1 MSEITAEQLAQRI
14 FDVGL
19 MGSKEIESVL
29 QAAGGRGRATFDSF
43 VFALLEKE
51 ALTNWQISRV
61 VEGHAQ
67 GYSYGNWGILYLI
80 GHGTFARVYRAYHR
94 KTGDIKAVK
103 VLRNRYST
111 DLEQREQFLREARM
125 VMKLRHPN
133 IVPIHEVE
141 EEKGRIYMVMD
152 FVEGQN
158 LREYVHAHHKLN
170 VVTAL
175 RIIRDI
181 ASGLA
186 YAAQQNITHRD
197 LKLSNVLLS
206 SKGQAKLVDF
216 GLATVNDPEE
226 KGEKG
231 GPRSI
236 DYAGLERTT
245 GARRND
251 PRSDIYFLGCM
262 LYHMVS
268 GKPPLFETRERIK
281 RLSAQRYLDV
291 APVNHHVPDIPHRVA
306 ILIDR
311 LMDLDIEKR
320 IQTPAAVVQ
329 ETESVLQ
336 AVESGE
342 AAQFDPNLTEEQ
354 LARYA
359 AQKLQKEEGAGK
371 TVLIIESN
379 VKLQNTLRD
388 RLKAVGYRVLITA
401 DPERGLAKFAD
412 VEPGDNNL
420 PADVVLFGCG
430 GLGRIG
436 IQAFSQFLSGKA
448 TGDVPAILMVTEKL
462 TSFVKPEWFN
472 EIRDYIGLPLK
483 VRTLRAKLRHVLKLE
498 EPVQQDTLGISSQ
511 RTERIGS
518 FDTDVYDEE
527 E

>member
-19 MGSKEIESVL
+19 MGSKEIETVL
-29 QAAGGRGRATFDSF
+29 QAAGGRGRATFDAF
-43 VFALLEKE
+43 VFALLERE
-51 ALTNWQISRV
+51 SLTNWQISRV
-61 VEGHAQ
+61 VEGHTQ
-67 GYSYGNWGILYLI
+67 GYTFGNWGILYLI
-80 GHGTFARVYRAYHR
+80 GHGTFARVYRAFHR

-170 VVTAL
+170 VITAL

-186 YAAQQNITHRD
+186 YAAQSNITHRD

-245 GARRND
+245 GAKRND

-281 RLSAQRYLDV
+281 RLSSQRYVDIV
-291 APVNHHVPDIPHRVA
+291 PVTQYAPDLPHRVV
-306 ILIDR
+306 ILINR
-311 LMDLDIEKR
+311 LMELDVDKR
-320 IQTPAAVVQ
+320 IQTPVIVVQ
-329 ETESVLQ
+329 ETESVLH
-336 AVESGE
+336 ALESGDS
-342 AAQFDPNLTEEQ
+342 AQYDPALSEEQ
-354 LARYA
+354 ARRYA
-359 AQKLQKEEGAGK
+359 QQQIQKEEGANK
-371 TVLIIESN
+371 TLLIIESN

-388 RLKAVGYRVLITA
+388 RLKSVGYRILITA
-401 DPERGLAKFAD
+401 DPERGLAKFSD
-412 VEPGDNNL
+412 VEPGETNL
-420 PADVVLFGCG
+420 PADAVLFGCG
-430 GLGRIG
+430 GLGRAG
-436 IQAFSQFLSGKA
+436 IEAFTQFISGKA
-448 TGDVPAILMVTEKL
+448 TSRIPAVLMVTEKL
-462 TSFVKPEWFN
+462 AHQVKPEWFN
-472 EIRDYIGLPLK
+472 EIRDVIGLPLK
-483 VRTLRAKLRHVLKLE
+483 VRTLRSKLRSVLNL
-498 EPVQQDTLGISSQ
+498 QDPERKDYISSDSQ
-511 RTERIGS
+511 RTERFGS
-518 FDTDVYDEE
+518 SDTDVDDEKD
-527 E
+527 